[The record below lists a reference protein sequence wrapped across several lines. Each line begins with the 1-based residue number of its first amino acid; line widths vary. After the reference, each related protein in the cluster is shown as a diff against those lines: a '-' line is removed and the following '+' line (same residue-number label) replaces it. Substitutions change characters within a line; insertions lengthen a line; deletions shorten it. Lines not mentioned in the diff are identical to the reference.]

1 MIILMQLFAKIGN
14 ILEKVMGLQLCINF
28 SDQEA
33 IEVET
38 LAEPCSEVFF
48 DSYTQIYLIDHLTLW
63 RTPRV

>member
-1 MIILMQLFAKIGN
+1 
-14 ILEKVMGLQLCINF
+14 MGLQLCINF